1 MSGEPAYDT
10 GSTKSMAACS
20 FAFASTSVGASIV
33 TGVTSSFTSNAG
45 AASMGPVQ
53 LWDLAINL
61 EEMLWALK
69 RKELDLDLS
78 EEKLVLAQE
87 SIGMCKK

>member
-1 MSGEPAYDT
+1 
-10 GSTKSMAACS
+10 
-20 FAFASTSVGASIV
+20 
-33 TGVTSSFTSNAG
+33 VTSSFTSNAG